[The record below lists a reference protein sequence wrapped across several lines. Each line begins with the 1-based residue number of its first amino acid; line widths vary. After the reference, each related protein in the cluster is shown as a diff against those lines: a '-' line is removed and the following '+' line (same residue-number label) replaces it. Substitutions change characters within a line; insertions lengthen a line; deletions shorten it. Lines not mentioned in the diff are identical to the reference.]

1 MASEKKHI
9 QAARPQFF
17 VLDRNQ
23 HHIKFREAQLCRFC
37 DMLHTHWQAGSR
49 GTRDGESIADVIE
62 PLAQQSSAH
71 VSAADQK
78 YVHFGLQLSR
88 FPPSRKNM
96 GSRRKDVL
104 SFRYLVSSPRRHG
117 IGQFMA

>member
-1 MASEKKHI
+1 MASGKKHI

-49 GTRDGESIADVIE
+49 ETRDGKSIAYVIE
-62 PLAQQSSAH
+62 PLAQQSSTH
-71 VSAADQK
+71 LSAADQK
-78 YVHFGLQLSR
+78 YVHFSL
-88 FPPSRKNM
+88 
-96 GSRRKDVL
+96 
-104 SFRYLVSSPRRHG
+104 
-117 IGQFMA
+117 